1 MKPSF
6 AHLSPTPLAFAA
18 AIAVSLSVFLLS
30 GAGSQRT
37 PTPLLPALG
46 SAVGGVAV
54 NLATRDHRSASASVA
69 TTLPTAPP
77 VLLARARARAR
88 VVRHAPPSPVQA
100 AVSAPAPATPISAP
114 QAFSVPK
121 NKGKALG

>member
-54 NLATRDHRSASASVA
+54 NLATRDDRSASASVA

-77 VLLARARARAR
+77 VLLA
-88 VVRHAPPSPVQA
+88 
-100 AVSAPAPATPISAP
+100 PAPASRPADYRRPRDKRAGHRQPASRA
-114 QAFSVPK
+114 
-121 NKGKALG
+121 NRW